1 MSKEDIEAINKYCS
15 PDSLLIVTVKG
26 DLMRLHCP
34 FYVLVIHP
42 IDIYSPDDKVKVSQ
56 VKMDS
61 SLTLVYIIKGKGY
74 YYFNFL
80 ILIG

>member
-15 PDSLLIVTVKG
+15 PDSFLIITYKG
-26 DLMRLHCP
+26 ELMRLYCP
-34 FYVLVIHP
+34 FEVTVIRP
-42 IDIYSPDDKVKVSQ
+42 VDTYKFGDKVKVSQ

-61 SLTLVYIIKGKGY
+61 SLILVYIIKGKGY

>member
-1 MSKEDIEAINKYCS
+1 MSNEDIEAINKYCS
-15 PDSLLIVTVKG
+15 PDSFLVVTFRGELI
-26 DLMRLHCP
+26 RLYCP
-34 FYVLVIHP
+34 FDVMVIQP
-42 IDIYSPDDKVKVSQ
+42 IDIYRPGEKVKVSQ

-61 SLTLVYIIKGKGY
+61 SLILVYIIKGKGY